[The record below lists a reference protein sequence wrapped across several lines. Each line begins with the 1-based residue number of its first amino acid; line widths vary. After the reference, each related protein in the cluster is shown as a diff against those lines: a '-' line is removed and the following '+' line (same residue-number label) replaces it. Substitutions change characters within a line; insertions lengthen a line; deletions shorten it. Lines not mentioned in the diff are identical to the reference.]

1 MKKLIGKIAYLIFF
15 VTVLM
20 LGIGLFSACKEAERT
35 PIGEDPVTQ
44 IERYTVSYQAG
55 EGGRVEGLLQQTI
68 AERGNA
74 APVEALPDEG
84 YVFVGWSDGNTSGWR
99 RELDVRED
107 ISVTALFAK
116 RQFTV
121 TYRAGEGGTVEGE
134 SSQTVFWGDETS
146 VVIAVPA
153 EGYFFTG
160 WSDGQT
166 NAIRKDTDV
175 REGIGVTAFFARRQL
190 TVTYQAG
197 DGGTIEGESSQT
209 VFWGEP
215 SRAVTAV
222 PEEGYRFVGW
232 SDGEMSA
239 QRQEPE
245 IEDDFSVTALF
256 EKQEYS
262 VRYEAGEG
270 GSLEGQTE
278 QTVRWEES
286 ASTVT
291 AIPAEGYEFAEWS
304 DGVTT
309 AERTDIVK
317 GNLSVTAIFRV
328 RVFTV
333 TYTMS
338 SGGEVVGETVQ
349 KVEWGKDCTP
359 VKAVVTE
366 EGYEFQGWGVT
377 NSAGYHYEAFGEE
390 VDTLERHDTN
400 IREDIRVCAFFGLK
414 RIRINCISVGPGR
427 IYEIGEYI
435 TGGVDVIG
443 YYVESSGILEARP
456 NEGCAFVRWSDGV
469 TTARHPEWIL
479 TEDLR
484 LIAYFGYG
492 AEYRVDER
500 GGGELVG
507 DTSQA
512 VLEGEDFTQVTA
524 VPKEGY
530 VFAGWS
536 DGNPEATRQDLAA
549 QKSLDLIAY
558 FEPIQK
564 MFRYDY
570 GFATGMPLQTEVVLD
585 RNAIRDTVFVLPE
598 MEGYTFDGW
607 YADQEY
613 RLKVVDEDGIYM
625 LGYYGF
631 ALESDVLYARWI
643 RNGEED
649 NLHKILLLVTDEVQ
663 ATLYSTRS
671 EQDETFEH
679 RLSSIEREID
689 AAIAQK
695 MADVLNEWFTGIA
708 RFEVD
713 LYFTT
718 VPITEDSFDSDIASE
733 NSVNANNVP
742 EAVPLLGKYHNI
754 LTMLSVGE
762 KYGHIGYSA
771 GLAAL
776 KYGCI
781 FMDVNLKVNTLNN
794 ITLLNILSGF
804 YEKNEYEGFA
814 MALVETCLHEYAH
827 TVEYVYDE
835 SELQLSYHEF
845 NSALGAGNREQCLEA
860 TRKYLLREEVI
871 DGKQVGIPME
881 YWQHENLVQL
891 NYMLRPVDQKYI
903 GQIYLIELDRP
914 GGYLKVPYGSSITVE
929 AIPDEGYAFL
939 QWSDGVTTA
948 VRHDE
953 NLISYLE
960 VEAIFV
966 AKAL

>member
-1 MKKLIGKIAYLIFF
+1 
-15 VTVLM
+15 
-20 LGIGLFSACKEAERT
+20 
-35 PIGEDPVTQ
+35 
-44 IERYTVSYQAG
+44 
-55 EGGRVEGLLQQTI
+55 
-68 AERGNA
+68 
-74 APVEALPDEG
+74 
-84 YVFVGWSDGNTSGWR
+84 
-99 RELDVRED
+99 
-107 ISVTALFAK
+107 
-116 RQFTV
+116 
-121 TYRAGEGGTVEGE
+121 
-134 SSQTVFWGDETS
+134 
-146 VVIAVPA
+146 
-153 EGYFFTG
+153 
-160 WSDGQT
+160 
-166 NAIRKDTDV
+166 
-175 REGIGVTAFFARRQL
+175 
-190 TVTYQAG
+190 
-197 DGGTIEGESSQT
+197 
-209 VFWGEP
+209 
-215 SRAVTAV
+215 
-222 PEEGYRFVGW
+222 
-232 SDGEMSA
+232 MSA

-286 ASTVT
+286 ASSVT

-317 GNLSVTAIFRV
+317 GNMSVTAIFRV

-443 YYVESSGILEARP
+443 YYGESSGILEARP

-570 GFATGMPLQTEVVLD
+570 GFATGMPLQTEVLRYSV
-585 RNAIRDTVFVLPE
+585 
-598 MEGYTFDGW
+598 
-607 YADQEY
+607 
-613 RLKVVDEDGIYM
+613 RL
-625 LGYYGF
+625 
-631 ALESDVLYARWI
+631 
-643 RNGEED
+643 
-649 NLHKILLLVTDEVQ
+649 
-663 ATLYSTRS
+663 
-671 EQDETFEH
+671 
-679 RLSSIEREID
+679 
-689 AAIAQK
+689 
-695 MADVLNEWFTGIA
+695 
-708 RFEVD
+708 
-713 LYFTT
+713 
-718 VPITEDSFDSDIASE
+718 
-733 NSVNANNVP
+733 
-742 EAVPLLGKYHNI
+742 AV
-754 LTMLSVGE
+754 
-762 KYGHIGYSA
+762 
-771 GLAAL
+771 
-776 KYGCI
+776 
-781 FMDVNLKVNTLNN
+781 
-794 ITLLNILSGF
+794 
-804 YEKNEYEGFA
+804 
-814 MALVETCLHEYAH
+814 
-827 TVEYVYDE
+827 
-835 SELQLSYHEF
+835 
-845 NSALGAGNREQCLEA
+845 
-860 TRKYLLREEVI
+860 
-871 DGKQVGIPME
+871 
-881 YWQHENLVQL
+881 
-891 NYMLRPVDQKYI
+891 
-903 GQIYLIELDRP
+903 IYLR
-914 GGYLKVPYGSSITVE
+914 
-929 AIPDEGYAFL
+929 
-939 QWSDGVTTA
+939 
-948 VRHDE
+948 
-953 NLISYLE
+953 
-960 VEAIFV
+960 
-966 AKAL
+966 

>member
-175 REGIGVTAFFARRQL
+175 REGIGVTAFFASLQL

-197 DGGTIEGESSQT
+197 DGGTIEGDSSQT

-286 ASTVT
+286 ASSVT

-443 YYVESSGILEARP
+443 YYGESSGILEARP

-607 YADQEY
+607 YADQ
-613 RLKVVDEDGIYM
+613 
-625 LGYYGF
+625 
-631 ALESDVLYARWI
+631 
-643 RNGEED
+643 
-649 NLHKILLLVTDEVQ
+649 
-663 ATLYSTRS
+663 
-671 EQDETFEH
+671 
-679 RLSSIEREID
+679 
-689 AAIAQK
+689 
-695 MADVLNEWFTGIA
+695 
-708 RFEVD
+708 
-713 LYFTT
+713 
-718 VPITEDSFDSDIASE
+718 
-733 NSVNANNVP
+733 
-742 EAVPLLGKYHNI
+742 
-754 LTMLSVGE
+754 
-762 KYGHIGYSA
+762 
-771 GLAAL
+771 
-776 KYGCI
+776 
-781 FMDVNLKVNTLNN
+781 
-794 ITLLNILSGF
+794 
-804 YEKNEYEGFA
+804 
-814 MALVETCLHEYAH
+814 
-827 TVEYVYDE
+827 
-835 SELQLSYHEF
+835 
-845 NSALGAGNREQCLEA
+845 
-860 TRKYLLREEVI
+860 
-871 DGKQVGIPME
+871 
-881 YWQHENLVQL
+881 
-891 NYMLRPVDQKYI
+891 
-903 GQIYLIELDRP
+903 
-914 GGYLKVPYGSSITVE
+914 
-929 AIPDEGYAFL
+929 
-939 QWSDGVTTA
+939 
-948 VRHDE
+948 
-953 NLISYLE
+953 
-960 VEAIFV
+960 
-966 AKAL
+966 